1 MQHEYIRTIFCSVF
15 SCADKINNEP
25 TKYGTRKASSS
36 GERLFN
42 GMSVMM
48 PLKSQLGFGT
58 QSIAEGH
65 ITEGAGRAW
74 LFDCGRAC

>member
-1 MQHEYIRTIFCSVF
+1 MNIFVRFKSTVL
-15 SCADKINNEP
+15 SCVYKINSQP

-65 ITEGAGRAW
+65 ITEGCGRAW